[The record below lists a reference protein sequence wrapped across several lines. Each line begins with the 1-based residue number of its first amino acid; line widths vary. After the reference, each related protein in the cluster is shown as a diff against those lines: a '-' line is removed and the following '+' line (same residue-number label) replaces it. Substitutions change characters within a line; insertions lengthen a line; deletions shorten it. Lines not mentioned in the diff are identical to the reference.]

1 MNSGKGILV
10 VLSGFSGAGKG
21 TVVKKLMESYDTYAL
36 SISATTR
43 QPRVGEE
50 EGKSYFFKTVEE
62 FEKMIEE
69 DKLLEYA
76 NYVGNYY
83 GTPADYVNSMLK
95 SGKNVLLEIEIQGA
109 MKIKEKNPDA
119 VLVFLTPPT
128 ADELKNRL
136 TNRGTEDLATVE
148 KRLSRAGEESNG
160 IENYD
165 YILVNDDLDTCVKEF
180 NEIVVS
186 EKKKTFRNREFI
198 SEIQNEVSKFK
209 K

>member
-1 MNSGKGILV
+1 MSNSKGILV

-21 TVVKKLMESYDTYAL
+21 TVVKRLMESYDTYAL

-83 GTPADYVNSMLK
+83 GTPADYVNNMLK

>member
-1 MNSGKGILV
+1 MSNSKGILV

-21 TVVKKLMESYDTYAL
+21 TVVKRLMESYDTYAL

-83 GTPADYVNSMLK
+83 GTLADYVNNMLK

>member
-1 MNSGKGILV
+1 MNSSKGILV

-83 GTPADYVNSMLK
+83 GTPADYVNNMLK